1 MGKWKILSLNDRDVY
16 YNFKTDSA
24 VLKGLDPT
32 AKQDTTI
39 GMQNLRQTMA
49 IMKNTVY
56 NFGNNRDL
64 KIIRQDSIQKAKYK
78 IVTSNGKT
86 KLTYHRIG
94 DTFVDRFYVT
104 IKKNILFLK
113 STDDADFNMIFERDK

>member
-1 MGKWKILSLNDRDVY
+1 MSLNDRDVY
-16 YNFKTDSA
+16 YNFKTDSV

-32 AKQDTTI
+32 TKQDTSI
-39 GMQNLRQTMA
+39 GMQNLRQTMT
-49 IMKNTVY
+49 IMKNTVF
-56 NFGNNRDL
+56 NFGSNRDL

-86 KLTYHRIG
+86 KLTYNRIG
-94 DTFVDRFYVT
+94 DTFVDSFYVT
-104 IKKNILFLK
+104 IKKNILVLK

>member
-1 MGKWKILSLNDRDVY
+1 
-16 YNFKTDSA
+16 
-24 VLKGLDPT
+24 
-32 AKQDTTI
+32 
-39 GMQNLRQTMA
+39 MQNLRQTMA

-64 KIIRQDSIQKAKYK
+64 KIIRQDAIQKAKYK

-86 KLTYHRIG
+86 KLTYNRIG
-94 DTFVDRFYVT
+94 DTFVDSFYVT

-113 STDDADFNMIFERDK
+113 STEDADFNMIFERDK